1 MNSLRDDFKWNT
13 LYTYIYV
20 STTHFHL
27 RIIDGTTARLH
38 FCHSWILNCLDSFSQ
53 QGVFLKSSF
62 SFFFFFNIFLS
73 SLSILYDTWEIRNSV
88 YSTFFILFG
97 IEFLCMHRTND
108 TTQFQVTRRS
118 HGHPYCRANN
128 NNKLTIATCNLRII
142 RRG

>member
-1 MNSLRDDFKWNT
+1 MEHPV
-13 LYTYIYV
+13 YIYICIYNILSFTHYRWNNSKV
-20 STTHFHL
+20 TLLSLLNTELFGFLFST
-27 RIIDGTTARLH
+27 R
-38 FCHSWILNCLDSFSQ
+38 SFFKIE
-53 QGVFLKSSF
+53 FLF
-62 SFFFFFNIFLS
+62 LFFFFNIFLS

>member
-1 MNSLRDDFKWNT
+1 MEHPV
-13 LYTYIYV
+13 YIYICIYNTFSFTHYRWNNSKV
-20 STTHFHL
+20 TLLSLLNTELFGFLFST
-27 RIIDGTTARLH
+27 R
-38 FCHSWILNCLDSFSQ
+38 SFFKIE
-53 QGVFLKSSF
+53 FLF
-62 SFFFFFNIFLS
+62 LFFFFLTFLS

-97 IEFLCMHRTND
+97 IEFLCMHGTND
-108 TTQFQVTRRS
+108 TMQFQVTRRS

>member
-20 STTHFHL
+20 STTYFHL

-62 SFFFFFNIFLS
+62 SFFFFFFNIPFFVVDIIRYVGNSKFGVQHIFYFIWNRISLHASNERYNAVS
-73 SLSILYDTWEIRNSV
+73 SNKAFTRSSILPR
-88 YSTFFILFG
+88 
-97 IEFLCMHRTND
+97 
-108 TTQFQVTRRS
+108 Q
-118 HGHPYCRANN
+118 
-128 NNKLTIATCNLRII
+128 
-142 RRG
+142 

>member
-62 SFFFFFNIFLS
+62 SFFFFFFNIPFFVVDIIRYVGNSKFGVQHIFYFIWNRISLHASNERYNAVS
-73 SLSILYDTWEIRNSV
+73 SNKAFTRSSILPR
-88 YSTFFILFG
+88 
-97 IEFLCMHRTND
+97 
-108 TTQFQVTRRS
+108 Q
-118 HGHPYCRANN
+118 
-128 NNKLTIATCNLRII
+128 
-142 RRG
+142 